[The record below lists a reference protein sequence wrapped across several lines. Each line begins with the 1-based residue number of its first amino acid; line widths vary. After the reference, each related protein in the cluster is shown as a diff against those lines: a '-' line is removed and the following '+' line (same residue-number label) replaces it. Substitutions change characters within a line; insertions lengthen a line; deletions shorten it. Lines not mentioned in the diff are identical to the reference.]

1 LTVGNF
7 EVDNIVSRGKLGQ
20 TRKPS
25 TFIECINRYIKTN
38 KDREREREIGE
49 PRESGVDAERTKMS
63 QGTRLKKTHFFR

>member
-7 EVDNIVSRGKLGQ
+7 EVDNIVARGKLRQ

-38 KDREREREIGE
+38 KDRERDR
-49 PRESGVDAERTKMS
+49 RTK
-63 QGTRLKKTHFFR
+63 GKWR